1 MARHIVILAGGSGTR
16 LWPRSREK
24 SPKHLLTLHGGQSL
38 LQSTFE
44 RVARLTEN
52 VYVVTEQS
60 QVESIRKQLPNL
72 RDEQFIVEPARR
84 GTASALGLTA
94 LAIAERDPQATMLS
108 VHADHYLGHD
118 EDAYLR
124 TLDAEARWA
133 ESKRSLVTVG
143 LRPPYASTA
152 FGYIQVGPPLD
163 GDQAPAVY
171 PVVRFVEKPDL
182 KTAEGFL
189 ASGSYLW
196 NLGLFSWPVDV
207 LFSEMAEHAPQLYAG
222 LEQVRRARRA
232 GSTDDADRHY
242 EALPTEAIDYAV
254 LERTKNLLVVGATF
268 DGHNRHGEHQWTTQG
283 KVIEADPGR
292 AFAFECS
299 QYDFHFSTWG
309 YRIEPTESGCRVTE
323 WSEDLRP
330 ESAMELSKQIS
341 GVDDRTERN
350 YLTMSGTLERLAAA
364 LDS

>member
-1 MARHIVILAGGSGTR
+1 MSRHIVILAGGSGTR

-24 SPKHLLTLHGGQSL
+24 SPKHLLTLQGSQSL
-38 LQSTFE
+38 LQSTVE
-44 RVARLTEN
+44 RVARLTDN
-52 VYVVTEQS
+52 VYVVTERS
-60 QVESIRKQLPNL
+60 QVKSIREQLPHL
-72 RDEQFIVEPARR
+72 RDEQFIIEPARR
-84 GTASALGLTA
+84 GTASALGLAA
-94 LAIAERDPQATMLS
+94 LAIAEHDPQAIMLS

-118 EDAYLR
+118 EDAYLK

-171 PVVRFVEKPDL
+171 RVVRFVEKPDL

-207 LFSEMAEHAPQLYAG
+207 LFSEMAKHAPPLYAG
-222 LEQVRRARRA
+222 LEQVRHARRA
-232 GSTDDADRHY
+232 GRQDDADRVY
-242 EALPTEAIDYAV
+242 QTLPTEAIDYAV

-268 DGHNRHGEHQWTTQG
+268 EWHDLGSWADLHDILQQDEAGNFVEGDSVLIDSKNCMIHSPHKLVAAVGLEDMV
-283 KVIEADPGR
+283 VIETDDAILICPKAR
-292 AFAFECS
+292 S
-299 QYDFHFSTWG
+299 QDVKL
-309 YRIEPTESGCRVTE
+309 IV
-323 WSEDLRP
+323 
-330 ESAMELSKQIS
+330 
-341 GVDDRTERN
+341 
-350 YLTMSGTLERLAAA
+350 ERLKQMGKTEY
-364 LDS
+364 L